1 VDDLFGEVSAQ
12 PASSSDVYANF
23 RHIRP
28 WAAQRRLQEEK
39 ETLGLYL
46 SGHPI
51 SEFLPELLRIT
62 RHRIDALK
70 PEKGA
75 QLVAGLIHD
84 IRLIKSKRGD
94 NIAIVTLDDR
104 SDRIEV
110 SLFGEAYVQYRELL
124 VKDTIVVVEGVVSI
138 DEYNGNGQLQV
149 RTRRV
154 LTLQDARR
162 EFVRA
167 LELTL
172 HHSRLSVES
181 LRSLGRLLSE
191 YRADAGQQQGI
202 ALLAQ
207 GGSASA
213 AASEAPLAAKGCEIL
228 VHLELP
234 EVKGS
239 VVLGDSWRVLPDDAL
254 LQRMRDAFGADNV
267 SLSYGFGP

>member
-1 VDDLFGEVSAQ
+1 
-12 PASSSDVYANF
+12 VYANF

-39 ETLGLYL
+39 DTLGLYL

-84 IRLIKSKRGD
+84 VRLIKSKRGD
-94 NIAIVTLDDR
+94 TIAIATLDDR

-110 SLFGEAYVQYRELL
+110 SLFGEAYLQYRELL
-124 VKDTIVVVEGVVSI
+124 VKDTVVVVEGVVSL

-149 RTRRV
+149 RARRI
-154 LTLQDARR
+154 LSLQDARR
-162 EFVRA
+162 EFMRA

-181 LRSLGRLLSE
+181 LPALGRLLGE
-191 YRADAGQQQGI
+191 FHADARQMQDH
-202 ALLAQ
+202 AVTAQ
-207 GGSASA
+207 AGSAPVPAVAGDAPPA
-213 AASEAPLAAKGCEIL
+213 ARGCEVL
-228 VHLELP
+228 LHLELP

-239 VVLGDSWRVLPDDAL
+239 VTLGDRWRVLPDDGL
-254 LQRMRDAFGADNV
+254 LQRLRETFGADNV
-267 SLSYGFGP
+267 SLSYGFSP